1 MQSKSSWILIHTFAS
16 IFSRYPF
23 HHFYHR
29 TLKENAIEALNAT
42 VGCHH
47 QRWRRSQDPLQGMQ
61 ILDQS
66 WWEWIV
72 SKSGDSS
79 TNMEHFHSTCFHSL
93 LHFTP
98 CPDTFASISDSCS
111 QEISLRSERSLKGH
125 SGDSA
130 HTMVGAAK
138 EVSVTKKNQDQH
150 QLNLNPCHRWKEKDT
165 GKQLQAIFKSV
176 CPKEDQCCAPPDPK
190 PKTRQDVG
198 TNHNSEGR
206 VHLGFEKSASWE
218 KGEDKACARGKI
230 VSLQKAA
237 TAARQQQ
244 QQQEQQQQQQQQLQQ
259 QQQQQRQQPQPQPQP
274 QPQSQSQNTT
284 RTRSRRRQE
293 TVTILTNHN
302 TPQRPQQPTGKT
314 QNKPGGTNHE
324 TTTNSG
330 P

>member
-79 TNMEHFHSTCFHSL
+79 TNMEHFHSTYFHSL

-98 CPDTFASISDSCS
+98 SISDSCS

-130 HTMVGAAK
+130 HTTYYGWSSQGS
-138 EVSVTKKNQDQH
+138 VSD
-150 QLNLNPCHRWKEKDT
+150 KEK
-165 GKQLQAIFKSV
+165 
-176 CPKEDQCCAPPDPK
+176 P
-190 PKTRQDVG
+190 
-198 TNHNSEGR
+198 
-206 VHLGFEKSASWE
+206 
-218 KGEDKACARGKI
+218 
-230 VSLQKAA
+230 
-237 TAARQQQ
+237 
-244 QQQEQQQQQQQQLQQ
+244 
-259 QQQQQRQQPQPQPQP
+259 
-274 QPQSQSQNTT
+274 
-284 RTRSRRRQE
+284 RS
-293 TVTILTNHN
+293 T
-302 TPQRPQQPTGKT
+302 
-314 QNKPGGTNHE
+314 
-324 TTTNSG
+324 
-330 P
+330 